1 MTCRKAPASPR
12 RVRRCGRRWLAPSD
26 RIVRAILLLLLVLVA
41 ACATNPVTGE
51 REFTLMSE
59 SQEVAMGRE
68 SDGQVRAEM
77 GVYNDP
83 ELAKYVSD
91 IGLRLAK
98 LSERPNLPWQFTVVD
113 QPAINAFALPGGF
126 IYITRGILP
135 FLQDEA
141 ELAGVLGHEIGHVTA
156 RHSVRQYTRTVG
168 GVAALNALGVFVPA
182 ARPFSQISEQAL
194 GLLLLKYG
202 RNDELQADQL
212 GARYEATG
220 GWDPAGVSG
229 MLSTLGLV
237 DEADGSRKGIPNWLS
252 THPEPL
258 TRVSEIEP
266 LIAKLTAGRSD
277 FITNREALDRRVGG
291 VIFGDNPEQGV
302 TRGSTFLHPPLRFR
316 IDFPA
321 KWEIANSPRQ
331 VVAKAPDADVFMLLQ
346 AVSKPEG
353 QTVRDVA
360 LNHMQAAG
368 FRSLSGDRTT
378 INALDAFVG
387 VYQGQIEG
395 IGDVTSRAAH
405 IVHDGLYYFVAGLA
419 APAMFEQ
426 VDPAFTAVIRSFR
439 PLTDAEAQAIR
450 PARIDFYTVRAGDT
464 WDSLAERS
472 GGAIRAS
479 TLAVMNDTLPD
490 AAPRAGTRIKI
501 VVAG

>member
-1 MTCRKAPASPR
+1 
-12 RVRRCGRRWLAPSD
+12 
-26 RIVRAILLLLLVLVA
+26 VRAILLLLVVLVA

-59 SQEVAMGRE
+59 SQEIAMGRE
-68 SDGQVRAEM
+68 SDAQVRAEM
-77 GVYNDP
+77 GVYEDP
-83 ELAKYVSD
+83 ELTKYVSD

-135 FLQDEA
+135 FLEDEA

-156 RHSVRQYTRTVG
+156 RHSVRQYTRTIG
-168 GVAALNALGVFVPA
+168 GVAALGALGVFVPA
-182 ARPFSQISEQAL
+182 ARPFGQISEQAL
-194 GLLLLKYG
+194 GLLFLKYG

-220 GWDPAGVSG
+220 GWDPAGVPG
-229 MLSTLGLV
+229 MLSTLGLL
-237 DEADGSRKGIPNWLS
+237 DEASGDRKGIPNWLS

-258 TRVSEIEP
+258 ARVAEIKP
-266 LIAKLTAGRSD
+266 VVSKLKAEKSD
-277 FITNREALDRRVGG
+277 FVTNRDALERRIDGM
-291 VIFGDNPEQGV
+291 IYGDNPEQGI

-316 IDFPA
+316 IEFPP
-321 KWEIANSPRQ
+321 KWDVANSPQQ

-346 AVSKPEG
+346 LVSKPQG

-360 LNHMQAAG
+360 LSHMEAAG
-368 FRSLSGDRTT
+368 FRFVSGDRAT
-378 INALDAFVG
+378 INGLDAFVG

-395 IGDVTSRAAH
+395 LGEVASRAAH
-405 IVHDGLYYFVAGLA
+405 IAHNGAYYLVAGLV
-419 APAMFEQ
+419 APAGFAGM
-426 VDPAFTAVIRSFR
+426 DATFTTAIRSFR
-439 PLTDAEAQAIR
+439 PLSAAEAEAIR
-450 PARIDFYTVRAGDT
+450 PARIDFYIVRAGDT
-464 WDSLAERS
+464 WDSIAGRS
-472 GGAIRAS
+472 GGAIRPAA
-479 TLAVMNDTLPD
+479 LAVMNHSSPD
-490 AAPRAGTRIKI
+490 SAPRVGVRIRI